1 MASYAGAPALTG
13 KRDVDKAKKLSAKA
27 GYKGEKIVGSTP

>member
-13 KRDVDKAKKLSAKA
+13 KRDVDKAKKLSAEA
-27 GYKGEKIVGSTP
+27 G